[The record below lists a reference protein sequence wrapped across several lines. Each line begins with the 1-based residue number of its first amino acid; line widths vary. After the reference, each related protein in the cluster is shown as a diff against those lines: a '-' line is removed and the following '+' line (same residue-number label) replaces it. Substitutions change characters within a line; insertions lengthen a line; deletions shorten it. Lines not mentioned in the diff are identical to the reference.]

1 LAQTVFSIDGLAYDR
16 PTMATS
22 ANESDIGR
30 EPASG
35 FVKINGLRLHYLDW
49 GGDGPPIL
57 ILHATGF
64 LGRIYRPIAEAL
76 RLIGHVYSY
85 DQRGHGDSEIPS
97 VDAISWD
104 ETANDLEGFLIA
116 MGFKSARAVG
126 HSAGGTAIGTVAAR
140 RPDLIAR
147 AVLMEPVLVD
157 PDDPR
162 ERPND
167 LRERTLKRRRS
178 FDSVDAMFDNFARKP
193 PYQTWRRDILKDYCE
208 CGTKPDLDGRR
219 VLKCPPEI
227 EAQIYATARDFDG
240 LSYLLRSAAPTLVM
254 FGRDSDSPG
263 ILAAERLRAPH
274 RRVEVLPGTTHFI
287 PMEEPQMAARTAAEF
302 LSGE

>member
-1 LAQTVFSIDGLAYDR
+1 
-16 PTMATS
+16 MATS
-22 ANESDIGR
+22 GNQTNTAR
-30 EPASG
+30 EPESG
-35 FVKINGLRLHYLDW
+35 FVEVNGLRLHYLDW

-64 LGRIYRPIAEAL
+64 LGRVYRPIAEAL
-76 RLIGHVYSY
+76 RSIGHVYSY
-85 DQRGHGDSEIPS
+85 DQRGHGDSEVPP
-97 VDAISWD
+97 VEAISWD
-104 ETANDLEGFLIA
+104 ETANDLEGFLAA
-116 MGFKSARAVG
+116 MGFKGVRAAG

-147 AVLMEPVLVD
+147 AVLIEPVLVD

-178 FDSVDAMFDNFARKP
+178 FDSVDAMFDGFASKP
-193 PYQTWRRDILKDYCE
+193 PYHTWRREILRDYCE
-208 CGTKPDLDGRR
+208 YGTKPDGDGRR

-227 EAQIYATARDFDG
+227 EAQVYATARDFDG
-240 LSYLLRSAAPTLVM
+240 LGHLMRSAAPTLVM
-254 FGRDSDSPG
+254 FGRESDSPG
-263 ILAAERLRAPH
+263 ILTAERLRAPH
-274 RRVEVLPGTTHFI
+274 RRVAVLPGTTHFI
-287 PMEEPQMAARTAAEF
+287 PMEDPETAARMAAEF

>member
-1 LAQTVFSIDGLAYDR
+1 M
-16 PTMATS
+16 PTS
-22 ANESDIGR
+22 ANHPNIVH
-30 EPASG
+30 EPESG
-35 FVKINGLRLHYLDW
+35 FVNVNGLRLRYLDW

-76 RLIGHVYSY
+76 RSIGHVYSY
-85 DQRGHGDSEIPS
+85 DQRGHGDSEVPP
-97 VDAISWD
+97 VETISWD
-104 ETANDLEGFLIA
+104 ATASDLEGFLAA
-116 MGFKSARAVG
+116 MGFKNVRAVG
-126 HSAGGTAIGTVAAR
+126 HSAGGTAIGAVAAR

-147 AVLMEPVLVD
+147 AVLIEPVLVD

-162 ERPND
+162 ERPNN

-178 FDSVDAMFDNFARKP
+178 FDSVNAMFDNFASKP
-193 PYQTWRRDILKDYCE
+193 PYHSWRRDILLEYCE
-208 CGTKPDLDGRR
+208 YGTKADADGRR

-240 LSYLLRSAAPTLVM
+240 LGYVLRAAAPMLVM

-274 RRVEVLPGTTHFI
+274 RRVVILPGATHFI
-287 PMEEPQMAARTAAEF
+287 PMEQPELCARMAAEF
-302 LSGE
+302 LGGE

>member
-1 LAQTVFSIDGLAYDR
+1 MAEAVFSAGGLAYDR
-16 PTMATS
+16 STMATS
-22 ANESDIGR
+22 ANESNIGR
-30 EPASG
+30 EPVSG
-35 FVKINGLRLHYLDW
+35 FIEINGLRLHYLDW

-64 LGRIYRPIAEAL
+64 LGRIYRPLAEAL
-76 RLIGHVYSY
+76 RSIGHVYSY
-85 DQRGHGDSEIPS
+85 DQRGHGDSEVPP
-97 VDAISWD
+97 VDAIGWD
-104 ETANDLEGFLIA
+104 ETADDLEGFLTA
-116 MGFKSARAVG
+116 MGFKNVRAVG

-147 AVLMEPVLVD
+147 AVLIEPVLVD

-162 ERPND
+162 ERPSD

-178 FDSVDAMFDNFARKP
+178 FDSVEAMLGNFARKP
-193 PYQTWRRDILKDYCE
+193 PYHTWRRDILRDYCE
-208 CGTKPDLDGRR
+208 YGARRDAEERR

-240 LSYLLRSAAPTLVM
+240 LGHILRSAAPTLVM

-274 RRVEVLPGTTHFI
+274 RHVVIVPDATHFI
-287 PMEEPQMAARTAAEF
+287 PMEQPEMAARMAVEF
-302 LSGE
+302 FSGE